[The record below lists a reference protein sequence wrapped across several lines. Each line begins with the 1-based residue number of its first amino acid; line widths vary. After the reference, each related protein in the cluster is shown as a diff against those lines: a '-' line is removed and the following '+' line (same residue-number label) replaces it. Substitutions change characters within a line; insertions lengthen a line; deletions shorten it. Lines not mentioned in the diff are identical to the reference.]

1 MFLEW
6 LVLLFL
12 VGGFALGCLSVCVSL
27 CWFIGCGICLD
38 CRFGLVYVVCIGG
51 RVVAG
56 LVICEFGFLLLFCWL
71 IVYRLIMLVL
81 ITCGGLR
88 WCVALVG
95 CVIIG
100 WMIL

>member
-38 CRFGLVYVVCIGG
+38 CRFGLVYVVCIGD
-51 RVVAG
+51 R
-56 LVICEFGFLLLFCWL
+56 LWL
-71 IVYRLIMLVL
+71 
-81 ITCGGLR
+81 
-88 WCVALVG
+88 
-95 CVIIG
+95 G
-100 WMIL
+100 W